1 MTERFSSGAEGVRWD
16 LTDLYQGTE
25 DPQIKTDLETLFQKA
40 QGFEKEYR
48 GKVSSSHLNDETLA
62 EILKTLEALL
72 DPLEKIAAHAYLIFA
87 GDSTNEKHG
96 KHLQHVNE
104 KRTEIRNHLLFFELE
119 WMELPDAEAER
130 LLEKPS
136 IALYA
141 HYLEKERKF
150 RPHKLAEGEEKVLA
164 LKNNTGGGAFSRL
177 FDETLNRMEFEF
189 AFKGKNALLSEQE
202 ILALL
207 HDPDREKRKA
217 AAEGMSDGLRKQT
230 HLLTY
235 IFNTMAADHA
245 TDDRLR
251 AFSGPMASR
260 HLANEIEPEAVST
273 MMETA
278 EKAVSMVHRYY
289 RLKRQVMK
297 LEVLYDY
304 DRYAPLFQSSRG
316 VKWSDAKEIVL
327 SSFHAFSPVM
337 GKTAEMFFDKKWID
351 AEIRP
356 GKQGG
361 AFSHGMVPTHHP
373 YILMNYSGTLRDVMT
388 LAHEL
393 GHGVHQY
400 LSRSRGFFQMDTPL
414 TMAETAS
421 VFAEMLIFHEL
432 KEKEADPLEKLYLI
446 SSKCEEAF
454 STLFRQIVLTRFE
467 ERFHHERR
475 GGGEL
480 PASELNRIWLEVNRP
495 MFGDSLH
502 LTDDYGWWWMYISH
516 FIHSPFYCYA
526 YAFGELLVLSLYGA
540 YLKDKGSFVSKYLTL
555 LESGGS
561 KSPQALLSDFH
572 FDLSQ
577 QSFWEGGLE
586 ILNGMVIEAESLAR
600 EHFS

>member
-1 MTERFSSGAEGVRWD
+1 MTERFSSGAEGIRWD
-16 LTDLYQGTE
+16 LTDLYEGTE

-40 QGFEKEYR
+40 QEFEKEYR
-48 GKVSSSHLNDETLA
+48 GKVSSSHLNDEILT

-72 DPLEKIAAHAYLIFA
+72 DQLEKIAAHAYLIFA

-96 KHLQHVNE
+96 KHLQQVNE

-130 LLEKPS
+130 LLKKPS
-136 IALYA
+136 IAPYA
-141 HYLEKERKF
+141 HYLEKERTF
-150 RPHKLAEGEEKVLA
+150 RSHRLAEGEEKVFA

-189 AFKGKNALLSEQE
+189 VFKGKTALLSEQK

-217 AAEGMSDGLRKQT
+217 AAEGMTDGLRKQS

-251 AFSGPMASR
+251 AFSSPMASR
-260 HLANEIEPEAVST
+260 HLTNEIEPEAVST

-289 RLKRQVMK
+289 RLKRQAMK

-304 DRYAPLFQSSRG
+304 DRYAPLYQSSRG
-316 VKWSDAKEIVL
+316 VKWPDAKDIVL

-432 KEKEADPLEKLYLI
+432 KEKESDPLEKLYLI

-467 ERFHHERR
+467 ERLHHERR
-475 GGGEL
+475 AGGEL

-540 YLKDKGSFVSKYLTL
+540 YLKDKESFVSKYLTL
-555 LESGGS
+555 IESGGS
-561 KSPQALLSDFH
+561 KSPQVLLSDFH
-572 FDLSQ
+572 FDLSR

-586 ILNGMVIEAESLAR
+586 LLNGMVIEAESLAR